1 MTAHLADRSL
11 LSQLIRLAEVI
22 LAAPLMSSPARVFD
36 LDVLS
41 GDLLAALRCPGRA
54 SHVGAAEGIL
64 FSALQ
69 QVAKGGA
76 ISTGELYRYAFIA
89 QQVLPMVRD
98 HYFAAVVTGRG
109 ARP

>member
-11 LSQLIRLAEVI
+11 LSQLIRLAEMI
-22 LAAPLMSSPARVFD
+22 LAAPLTSSPARMFD

-41 GDLLAALRCPGRA
+41 GDLLAALRCPGGA

-64 FSALQ
+64 SSALQ

-98 HYFAAVVTGRG
+98 HYFDAVVTGRG